1 MNRSTFIEKITGL
14 QDKPWDMIVIGGGAT
29 GLGIAMDAAT
39 RGYKTLLLEQADFAK
54 GTSSR
59 ATKLVHGG
67 VRYLAQGDVALV
79 KEALYERGLLLANAP
94 HLAHNQDFIIPQY
107 TWWQGPFYTIGLK
120 LYDLLSGRLS
130 LGRSRHISKSEVLEK
145 LPTIRRQGLK
155 GGIVYHD
162 GQFDDARLAINI
174 AQTAAENGAV
184 LLNYFKV
191 TGLEKEPGG
200 KINGVKA
207 KDLETGRS
215 YTLPAK
221 IVINA
226 TGVFVDEIL
235 QLDNPGARPM
245 VRPSQGVHLVL
256 DRSFLQSHTAIMIP
270 KTDDGRVLF
279 AVPWHN
285 KVLLGTTD
293 TPLEQHSLE
302 PVALETEIDFILR
315 TAARYLSRPP
325 ARTDV
330 LSVFA
335 GLRPLAAPQKNTGST
350 KEISRSHK
358 ILVAPSRLITI
369 TGGKWTTFRKM
380 AEDAVNEAIRSGKL
394 PAAVCRT
401 KELHIH
407 GYLPQPAY
415 AAPLNVY
422 GSDATLLQGMIALH
436 TELGHQLH
444 PRLPYMKGQ
453 VIWAVR
459 HEMARTVEDV
469 LARRLRALFLDAR
482 AAIDM
487 APQVAAL
494 MAAEMGKDQSW
505 QQEQVSAFTAMAQ
518 HYLLQPAGAKEQQRI
533 TA

>member
-1 MNRSTFIEKITGL
+1 MNRSAFIEQIAGL
-14 QDKPWDMIVIGGGAT
+14 PDKPWDLVIIGGGAT

-59 ATKLVHGG
+59 STKLVHGG

-79 KEALYERGLLLANAP
+79 REALYERGLLLANAP

-107 TWWQGPFYTIGLK
+107 NWWQGPFYTIGLK
-120 LYDLLSGRLS
+120 LYDLLSGKLS
-130 LGRSRHISKSEVLEK
+130 LGRSRHIGRNEVLEK
-145 LPTIRRQGLK
+145 LPTIRRSGLK

-162 GQFDDARLAINI
+162 GQFDDSRLAVNI

-184 LLNYFKV
+184 LLNYMKV
-191 TGLEKEPGG
+191 TGLEKQADGR
-200 KINGVKA
+200 INGVKA
-207 KDLETGRS
+207 KDLETGRVYS
-215 YTLPAK
+215 LPAK
-221 IVINA
+221 VVINA

-245 VRPSQGVHLVL
+245 VKPSQGVHVVL
-256 DRSFLQSHTAIMIP
+256 DRSFLQSDTAIMIP

-293 TPLEQHSLE
+293 TPLNEHSME
-302 PVALETEIDFILR
+302 PVALEAEIDFILR
-315 TAARYLSRPP
+315 TATKYLSRPP
-325 ARTDV
+325 ARNDV

-335 GLRPLAAPQKNTGST
+335 GLRPLAAPQKETGST

-380 AEDAVNEAIRSGKL
+380 AEDTVNEAIRTGNL
-394 PAAVCRT
+394 TAAPCRT

-407 GYLPQPAY
+407 GYVSHTAF

-422 GSDATLLQGMIALH
+422 GSDAPKLQAMTTLQP
-436 TELGHQLH
+436 ELGQTLH
-444 PRLPYMKGQ
+444 PRLPYIKAQ

-469 LARRLRALFLDAR
+469 LARRLRALFLDAK
-482 AAIDM
+482 AAIEM

-494 MAAEMGKDQSW
+494 MAAELRLDSKW
-505 QQEQVSAFTAMAQ
+505 QQEQVNAFTTMAQ
-518 HYLLQPAGAKEQQRI
+518 HYLLQPVDTKEHHKA

>member
-1 MNRSTFIEKITGL
+1 MNRTDAIAQIKKTPA
-14 QDKPWDMIVIGGGAT
+14 QQWDLVIIGGGAT
-29 GLGIAMDAAT
+29 GLGTAMDAAT

-59 ATKLVHGG
+59 STKLVHGG

-79 KEALYERGLLLANAP
+79 REALYERGLLLANAP

-120 LYDLLSGRLS
+120 VYDLLSGRLS
-130 LGRSRHISKSEVLEK
+130 LGRSRHIGKSETLRK
-145 LPTIRRQGLK
+145 LPNIQQRGLK

-162 GQFDDARLAINI
+162 GQFDDARLAVNI
-174 AQTAAENGAV
+174 AQTAEENGAV

-191 TGLEKEPGG
+191 TGLHKDGSNR
-200 KINGVKA
+200 INGVQA
-207 KDLETGRS
+207 KDLETGDV
-215 YTLPAK
+215 YNLPAK

-245 VRPSQGVHLVL
+245 VRPSQGVHVVL
-256 DRSFLQSHTAIMIP
+256 DASFLQSSSAIMIP

-293 TPLEQHSLE
+293 TPLDEHSME
-302 PVALETEIDFILR
+302 PIALEQEIEFILR
-315 TAARYLSRPP
+315 TAAKYLSRPP
-325 ARTDV
+325 ARSDV

-335 GLRPLAAPQKNTGST
+335 GLRPLAAPQKNTNST

-369 TGGKWTTFRKM
+369 TGGKWTTFRRM
-380 AEDAVNEAIRSGKL
+380 AQDTVNQAITTGGL
-394 PAAVCRT
+394 PPAECKT
-401 KELHIH
+401 KDLHIH
-407 GYLPQPAY
+407 GYTEHPSTTE
-415 AAPLNVY
+415 PLNVY
-422 GSDATLLQGMIALH
+422 GSDAPLLQTLIAQQA
-436 TELGHQLH
+436 ELGQPLDA
-444 PRLPYMKGQ
+444 RLPYIKAQ

-459 HEMARTVEDV
+459 NEMARTVEDV
-469 LARRLRALFLDAR
+469 LARRLRALFLDAQ

-494 MAAEMGKDQSW
+494 MATELGKDSSW
-505 QQEQVSAFTAMAQ
+505 QQAQVQAFNNMAQ
-518 HYLLQPAGAKEQQRI
+518 HYLLQHNNTTRKI